1 MSVKEQA
8 DALAEHMSAQLRV
21 KGDTLADVS
30 ARAGRRLPKHLRRE
44 VEKISAAEALTQ
56 HPRLER
62 LIDVKALKKSERKVR
77 KFLDRQDP
85 KAVRRGELLDFL
97 AKIGLVVFVV
107 ALALFFYLTT
117 SGNFER

>member
-1 MSVKEQA
+1 MKEQA

-21 KGDTLADVS
+21 KGDTLADVT

-44 VEKISAAEALTQ
+44 AEKISAAEALTQ

-62 LIDVKALKKSERKVR
+62 LVDEKALKRSERKLR

-85 KAVRRGELLDFL
+85 KAVRRGEFLDFL
-97 AKIGLVVFVV
+97 TKIGLVVFVV
-107 ALALFFYLTT
+107 ALALFYYLTT
-117 SGNFER
+117 SGYFG